1 MTATEPRRA
10 EDPERDPAEEYA
22 GEEMTLFE
30 HLRELRDRIFKS
42 AVAIVLALIVGF
54 VIYNP
59 LLEILIRPYCQLPP
73 ELRAGLFAGDECR
86 LIITDVL
93 GQFFLRIK
101 VAAVLSVVLA
111 GPIVFYQIWR
121 FVMPGLR
128 PVEKRYSAPFILI
141 SQVLFACG
149 AVFSYYV
156 LPRGLE
162 VLLSLGGPQVVAVLD
177 ANEYLTFL
185 MRMMIGF
192 GVAFELPLILI
203 SLVLM
208 GVVSASTLRTYRR
221 HALFGTFVA
230 SAIITPT
237 TDPFTML
244 LMAGPLIVFYEL
256 SVLVARFVERRRRR
270 AAPAT

>member
-1 MTATEPRRA
+1 
-10 EDPERDPAEEYA
+10 
-22 GEEMTLFE
+22 
-30 HLRELRDRIFKS
+30 
-42 AVAIVLALIVGF
+42 
-54 VIYNP
+54 
-59 LLEILIRPYCQLPP
+59 
-73 ELRAGLFAGDECR
+73 
-86 LIITDVL
+86 
-93 GQFFLRIK
+93 
-101 VAAVLSVVLA
+101 
-111 GPIVFYQIWR
+111 
-121 FVMPGLR
+121 MPGLR